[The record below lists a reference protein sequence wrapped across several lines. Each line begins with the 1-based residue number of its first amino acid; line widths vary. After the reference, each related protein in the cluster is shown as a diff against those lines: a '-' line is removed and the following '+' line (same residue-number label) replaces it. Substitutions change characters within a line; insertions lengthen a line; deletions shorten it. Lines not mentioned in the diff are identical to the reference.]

1 MSPPASCQQQQQPTI
16 EPEPECE
23 QHEDCEQLR
32 QLQLD
37 ADTADRLQLRTED
50 QFCCY
55 DLSDLERASRAVAA
69 KRCCAEMEAV
79 IMPPNR
85 NNLTQVEMKQ
95 VSVYSR
101 DIMLIWQKLEFIYCH
116 KNLGLNDQDRKI
128 YGTIFICCHIGNFP
142 P

>member
-1 MSPPASCQQQQQPTI
+1 MALCVTLLPSVLSPPASCQQQQQQSTT

-79 IMPPNR
+79 IMPPSR
-85 NNLTQVEMKQ
+85 NNLTQVEMRQ
-95 VSVYSR
+95 VSVSVQPIPIPRYISV
-101 DIMLIWQKLEFIYCH
+101 
-116 KNLGLNDQDRKI
+116 
-128 YGTIFICCHIGNFP
+128 
-142 P
+142 

>member
-1 MSPPASCQQQQQPTI
+1 MSPPASCQQQQQSTT

-55 DLSDLERASRAVAA
+55 DLSDLQRASRAVAA

-95 VSVYSR
+95 VSVDKCNQSLSTNPYKISIDQER
-101 DIMLIWQKLEFIYCH
+101 NIGIIYA
-116 KNLGLNDQDRKI
+116 D
-128 YGTIFICCHIGNFP
+128 
-142 P
+142 

>member
-1 MSPPASCQQQQQPTI
+1 MSPPASCQQLQPTI

-55 DLSDLERASRAVAA
+55 DLSDLQRASRAVAA

-85 NNLTQVEMKQ
+85 DNLTQVEMKQ
-95 VSVYSR
+95 VSVCIIVSATNTNTSVEICIKFPLTR
-101 DIMLIWQKLEFIYCH
+101 KGTLE
-116 KNLGLNDQDRKI
+116 
-128 YGTIFICCHIGNFP
+128 
-142 P
+142 

>member
-1 MSPPASCQQQQQPTI
+1 MGLCITLLPSVLSPPASCQQQQQPTI

-55 DLSDLERASRAVAA
+55 DLSDLQRASRAVAA

-95 VSVYSR
+95 VSVCIIVSAT
-101 DIMLIWQKLEFIYCH
+101 
-116 KNLGLNDQDRKI
+116 NTN
-128 YGTIFICCHIGNFP
+128 T
-142 P
+142 

>member
-1 MSPPASCQQQQQPTI
+1 MRWDHGHYGQCVTSLLPSVLSPPASCQQQQQSTT

-55 DLSDLERASRAVAA
+55 DLSDLQRASRAVAA

-79 IMPPNR
+79 IMPPSR
-85 NNLTQVEMKQ
+85 NNLTQVEMRQ
-95 VSVYSR
+95 VSVSVSVQPIPIPRYISV
-101 DIMLIWQKLEFIYCH
+101 
-116 KNLGLNDQDRKI
+116 
-128 YGTIFICCHIGNFP
+128 
-142 P
+142 

>member
-1 MSPPASCQQQQQPTI
+1 MRWDHGHYGQCVTSLLPSVLSPPASCQQQQSTT

-55 DLSDLERASRAVAA
+55 DLSDLQRASRAVAA

-79 IMPPNR
+79 IMPPSR
-85 NNLTQVEMKQ
+85 DNLTQVEMKQ
-95 VSVYSR
+95 VSVSVSVQPIPIPRYISV
-101 DIMLIWQKLEFIYCH
+101 
-116 KNLGLNDQDRKI
+116 
-128 YGTIFICCHIGNFP
+128 
-142 P
+142 

>member
-1 MSPPASCQQQQQPTI
+1 MSPPASCQQQQQPTT

-55 DLSDLERASRAVAA
+55 DLSDLQRASRAVAA

-79 IMPPNR
+79 IMPLNR

-95 VSVYSR
+95 VSVHQCNQY
-101 DIMLIWQKLEFIYCH
+101 Q
-116 KNLGLNDQDRKI
+116 
-128 YGTIFICCHIGNFP
+128 
-142 P
+142 